1 MTSTIE
7 EDVPSAKLMD
17 RKVAKLLF
25 SYLFRYRGTFALA
38 LLLVTVITGSKLV
51 VPYLSSR
58 VIDRSLVKTGFCVHH
73 NISPATTGPIT
84 SFDRLLTKAITL
96 DDSTLFLFQPQLSAL
111 SKKEV
116 RALKDRGVL
125 SSEQRVLVEAASLS
139 PALTKKIA
147 DGSAS
152 GEIRKYGVSYYCF
165 VPRAFGRFTLDE
177 NKELRKTDW
186 RATVQMCAV
195 LLALFF
201 LQFLASYFQIIALM
215 KLSQRAM
222 RDLRLD
228 LYRHVTSL
236 ELAWFDRNPVGR
248 LVNRVTNDIESLNEM
263 FSSVLVTLFQDI
275 LIMAGVVVIM
285 ACTDFSLTLVIAATF
300 PFLAVAIMVFRVKAR
315 SIYRVIRTTV
325 ARLNAFLN
333 ENITGIR
340 ITQIFAQ
347 EAKQLAKFN
356 EANHDVYAANV
367 KQLRILA
374 VFRPLIDFF
383 RWVAVAGVIVL
394 GAHLLGHGS
403 LSYGIIVMFL
413 AYIANLFEPLGDLAE
428 KFDILQSANAAG
440 EKILSV
446 LRADAV
452 GETTSGADIARFT
465 ERYCTVNRTSLKAMP
480 FRFKGEIV
488 FDNVWSSYTEGDWI
502 LKGVSFSVRPRQ
514 TLAIVGE
521 TGSGKSTII
530 SLLTRMYPYQ
540 KGAITVDGMAL
551 SDIPY
556 APLRGSMAVVMQDVF
571 LFSRSVKENLL
582 LGAPFDENKFA
593 AVTSATHVNRF
604 IGALPLKADTMVM
617 ERGVTFSAGER
628 QLCAFARALYADPSI
643 LVLDEATSNID
654 TFTESLIQDAI
665 KNLVRDRTS
674 IIIAHRLSTVRNADK
689 IIVLNKGVVAEEG
702 NHDGLIAKKGLY
714 YELYNL
720 QIKKA
725 DG

>member
-1 MTSTIE
+1 MTTHIE
-7 EDVPSAKLMD
+7 DDVTSAKLMD
-17 RKVAKLLF
+17 RDVAKLLF
-25 SYLFRYRGTFALA
+25 SYLFRYRGSFALA

-58 VIDRSLVKTGFCVHH
+58 VIDRSLVKTGLCVHL
-73 NISPATTGPIT
+73 NKWDPSALLMP
-84 SFDRLLTKAITL
+84 SFDRLLKRTNKL
-96 DDSTLFLFQPQLSAL
+96 DDTTAFLFQPQLSKL
-111 SKKEV
+111 SQKETHL
-116 RALKDRGVL
+116 LKERGVL
-125 SSEQRVLVEAASLS
+125 SPEQFVLVQTGRLS
-139 PALTKKIA
+139 PAAANKIA
-147 DGSAS
+147 GGMMDGD
-152 GEIRKYGVSYYCF
+152 IRKYGLSFYCF
-165 VPRAFGRFTLDE
+165 VPKAFERFTLAE
-177 NKELRKTDW
+177 IKELRKTDW
-186 RATVQMCAV
+186 NETILISAL
-195 LLALFF
+195 LLALFV
-201 LQFLASYFQIIALM
+201 LQFLASYLQIIALM

-228 LYRHVTSL
+228 LYRHMVSL

-285 ACTDFSLTLVIAATF
+285 AFTDFNLTLVIAATF
-300 PFLAVAIMVFRVKAR
+300 PFLAAAIMIFRIKAR
-315 SIYRVIRTTV
+315 SVYRVIRTKV
-325 ARLNAFLN
+325 AALNAFLN

-340 ITQIFAQ
+340 ITQIFVQ
-347 EAKQLAKFN
+347 EAKQRGKFN
-356 EANHDVYAANV
+356 AANHEVFDANI
-367 KQLRILA
+367 KQLKILA

-383 RWVAVAGVIVL
+383 RWVAVAGVIVY

-446 LRADAV
+446 LKADAV
-452 GETTSGADIARFT
+452 RETTDDGEMARFRARHGT
-465 ERYCTVNRTSLKAMP
+465 KSGP
-480 FRFKGEIV
+480 FRFNGEIV
-488 FDNVWSSYTEGDWI
+488 FDNVWSSYAKDEWV
-502 LKGVSFSVRPRQ
+502 LKGVSFALRPKQ

-530 SLLTRMYPYQ
+530 SLLSRMYAFQ
-540 KGAITVDGMAL
+540 KGRITIDGVDLAE
-551 SDIPY
+551 IPY
-556 APLRGSMAVVMQDVF
+556 APLRNSMSVVMQEVF
-571 LFSRSVKENLL
+571 LFSRSVKENLV
-582 LGAPFDENKFA
+582 LGAPFDESTFA
-593 AVTSATHVNRF
+593 SVTAATHVDRF
-604 IGALPLKADTMVM
+604 INALPRKADTPVM

-665 KNLVRDRTS
+665 KNIVRDRTS

-689 IIVLNKGVVAEEG
+689 IIVLSKGTVAEEG
-702 NHDGLIAKKGLY
+702 NHDSLIAKKGMY

-720 QIKKA
+720 QFKKV

>member
-1 MTSTIE
+1 MTTHIE
-7 EDVPSAKLMD
+7 DDVASAKLMD
-17 RKVAKLLF
+17 RDVAKLLF
-25 SYLFRYRGTFALA
+25 SYLFRYKGAFALA
-38 LLLVTVITGSKLV
+38 LVLVTVITGSKLV

-58 VIDRSLVKTGFCVHH
+58 VIDRSLVKTGLAVHLDQKKP
-73 NISPATTGPIT
+73 SAPAIP
-84 SFDRLLTKAITL
+84 SFERLLTRATKL
-96 DDSTLFLFQPQLSAL
+96 DDTTMFIFQPQLSKL
-111 SKKEV
+111 SSREL
-116 RALKDRGVL
+116 RALKNQGVL
-125 SSEQRVLVEAASLS
+125 SPDKLVLIETGTVS
-139 PALTKKIA
+139 PAIAGKISA
-147 DGSAS
+147 GSAA
-152 GEIRKYGVSYYCF
+152 GEIRKYGDSNCCF
-165 VPRAFGRFTLDE
+165 APHAFKRFTLAE
-177 NKELRKTDW
+177 IKELRKTDW
-186 RATVQMCAV
+186 ETTIRISAV
-195 LLALFF
+195 LLALFI
-201 LQFLASYFQIIALM
+201 LQFLASYLQIIALM

-228 LYRHVTSL
+228 LYRHMVSL

-275 LIMAGVVVIM
+275 LIMAGVIVIM
-285 ACTDFSLTLVIAATF
+285 AFTDFSLTLVICTTF
-300 PFLAVAIMVFRVKAR
+300 PFLAAAIMVFRIKAR
-315 SIYRVIRTTV
+315 SIYRVIRTKV
-325 ARLNAFLN
+325 AALNAFLN

-347 EAKQLAKFN
+347 ESKQLDKFN
-356 EANHDVYAANV
+356 SANHEVFSANI
-367 KQLRILA
+367 KQLKILA

-383 RWVAVAGVIVL
+383 RWVAVAGVIVY

-440 EKILSV
+440 EKILSI
-446 LRADAV
+446 LKADAV
-452 GETTSGADIARFT
+452 RETTTDEEMTRFIARNHAKSNT
-465 ERYCTVNRTSLKAMP
+465 I
-480 FRFKGEIV
+480 RFKGEIV
-488 FDNVWSSYTEGDWI
+488 FDNVWSAYSKDEWV
-502 LKGVSFSVRPRQ
+502 LRGVSFAVQPKQ

-530 SLLTRMYPYQ
+530 SLLARMYPYQ
-540 KGAITVDGMAL
+540 KGRITIDGADL
-551 SDIPY
+551 AAIPY
-556 APLRGSMAVVMQDVF
+556 GPLRNAMAVVMQEVF
-571 LFSRSVKENLL
+571 LFSRSVKENLI
-582 LGAPFDENKFA
+582 LGLPFDERKFA
-593 AVTSATHVNRF
+593 SVTSATHVDRF
-604 IGALPLKADTMVM
+604 INALPQKADTPVM

-674 IIIAHRLSTVRNADK
+674 IIIAHRLSTVRNVDK
-689 IIVLNKGVVAEEG
+689 IIVLSKGAVAEEG
-702 NHDGLIAKKGLY
+702 NHDSLIAKKGMY

-720 QIKKA
+720 QFKKV